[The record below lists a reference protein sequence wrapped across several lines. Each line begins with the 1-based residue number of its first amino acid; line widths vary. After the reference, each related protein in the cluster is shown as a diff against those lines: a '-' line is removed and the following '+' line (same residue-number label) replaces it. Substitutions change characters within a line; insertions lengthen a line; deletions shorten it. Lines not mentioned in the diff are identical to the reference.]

1 MKICKISSF
10 FPVSPVMTP
19 IKAELLNKIKNL
31 KEIIRQNDQQ
41 MQSKKD
47 KVISLYQAMISMN
60 QAMTKALG
68 VPYEP
73 SQLDI
78 STGMYHFLNLV

>member
-1 MKICKISSF
+1 
-10 FPVSPVMTP
+10 
-19 IKAELLNKIKNL
+19 
-31 KEIIRQNDQQ
+31 
-41 MQSKKD
+41 MQSQKEE
-47 KVISLYQAMISMN
+47 VISLYQAIISIN

-73 SQLDI
+73 PRLDI